1 MSIALPNNRKEK
13 WERYM
18 MLVDQ
23 GSMTYA
29 ETETAYIEYLKNT
42 NQTEED

>member
-1 MSIALPNNRKEK
+1 MSIALPKNKEEK
-13 WERYM
+13 WARYM

-29 ETETAYIEYLKNT
+29 EAETAYIEYLKNT